1 MEVLDVW
8 PIVALVPWM
17 LAVVALFAIAAYLKD
32 KC

>member
-8 PIVALVPWM
+8 PIVTLVPWM
-17 LAVVALFAIAAYLKD
+17 LAVVVLFAITAYLKD